1 MPETP
6 APAPPRSRLGV
17 VGAGAVGTAL
27 AYAAQIKGVAQEIAL
42 YDIRADKVRA
52 EGLDLAHGAMFT
64 RTSRVTGSDDVAV
77 LAGADVVFVTAG
89 AKQRPGQT
97 RMELAGANARILESM
112 LPTLLEQ
119 APDAVYV
126 LVTNPVDVLTVVAQ
140 KISGLP
146 AGRVM
151 SSGTV
156 LDTSRLRWL
165 LAEEGGVSTTSVHA
179 TIVGEHGDSE
189 FALWSTANIGQVPLP
204 EWTVDGRRPFTQE
217 RLAGITEQVVNAAYT
232 VIQGKGATN
241 YAIGLAGARV
251 ADAVLRDE
259 HAVLPVST
267 VLEDYRGIG
276 GVALS
281 VPSVV
286 ARRGVVERLVV
297 PMDERELALLHR
309 SAEAIRATLRTIG
322 Y

>member
-1 MPETP
+1 MSPG
-6 APAPPRSRLGV
+6 RSRPSGRSGDEVSEL
-17 VGAGAVGTAL
+17 
-27 AYAAQIKGVAQEIAL
+27 
-42 YDIRADKVRA
+42 DKRII
-52 EGLDLAHGAMFT
+52 EHL
-64 RTSRVTGSDDVAV
+64 
-77 LAGADVVFVTAG
+77 
-89 AKQRPGQT
+89 QR
-97 RMELAGANARILESM
+97 
-112 LPTLLEQ
+112 
-119 APDAVYV
+119 
-126 LVTNPVDVLTVVAQ
+126 
-140 KISGLP
+140 
-146 AGRVM
+146 
-151 SSGTV
+151 
-156 LDTSRLRWL
+156 
-165 LAEEGGVSTTSVHA
+165 
-179 TIVGEHGDSE
+179 
-189 FALWSTANIGQVPLP
+189 
-204 EWTVDGRRPFTQE
+204 DGRRPFTQE

-251 ADAVLRDE
+251 AEAVLRDE

>member
-1 MPETP
+1 
-6 APAPPRSRLGV
+6 
-17 VGAGAVGTAL
+17 
-27 AYAAQIKGVAQEIAL
+27 
-42 YDIRADKVRA
+42 
-52 EGLDLAHGAMFT
+52 
-64 RTSRVTGSDDVAV
+64 
-77 LAGADVVFVTAG
+77 
-89 AKQRPGQT
+89 
-97 RMELAGANARILESM
+97 MELAGANARILESM

-251 ADAVLRDE
+251 ADAVLRGGP
-259 HAVLPVST
+259 APPGTGPPPPRGQRAAISASAAWVRRAAASNSRST
-267 VLEDYRGIG
+267 SSL
-276 GVALS
+276 
-281 VPSVV
+281 
-286 ARRGVVERLVV
+286 RR
-297 PMDERELALLHR
+297 
-309 SAEAIRATLRTIG
+309 
-322 Y
+322 